1 MSGFA
6 VPPELRGPHWP
17 FGGPGALVLP
27 QGERAP
33 QGEQPG
39 GAAGG
44 VVGGGRFGG
53 ALADAID
60 RVQGLQQQAR
70 DQVQSAATGEPV
82 ALHDIMLAMDKSE
95 VAFNLML
102 EVRNRLLD
110 AWDKVSRAVV

>member
-1 MSGFA
+1 VSGFA
-6 VPPELRGPHWP
+6 VPPEFRSPQWP
-17 FGGPGALVLP
+17 FGAPGALA
-27 QGERAP
+27 AP
-33 QGEQPG
+33 QGEAPQGEKPG
-39 GAAGG
+39 GAPLVSNGA
-44 VVGGGRFGG
+44 GRFGG
-53 ALADAID
+53 VLADAID
-60 RVQGLQQQAR
+60 RVQGLQQQVS

>member
-1 MSGFA
+1 VSGFS
-6 VPPELRGPHWP
+6 VPPDLRGPRWP
-17 FGGPGALVLP
+17 FGGPDAPALP
-27 QGERAP
+27 QGELTP
-33 QGEQPG
+33 QGEKPG
-39 GAAGG
+39 GA
-44 VVGGGRFGG
+44 VGGGRFGG
-53 ALADAID
+53 VLADAID
-60 RVQGLQQQAR
+60 RVQGLQQQVR

>member
-6 VPPELRGPHWP
+6 VPPELRGPKWP
-17 FGGPGALVLP
+17 FGGPGALALP
-27 QGERAP
+27 QGDGAP
-33 QGEQPG
+33 QGDGPG
-39 GAAGG
+39 GA
-44 VVGGGRFGG
+44 VGGGRFGG

-60 RVQGLQQQAR
+60 RVQGLQQQVR

>member
-1 MSGFA
+1 VSGFS

-17 FGGPGALVLP
+17 FGGPGALALP
-27 QGERAP
+27 QGEGAP
-33 QGEQPG
+33 QGEK
-39 GAAGG
+39 A
-44 VVGGGRFGG
+44 GGGRFGG

-60 RVQGLQQQAR
+60 RVQGLQQQVR

>member
-1 MSGFA
+1 VSGFA
-6 VPPELRGPHWP
+6 VPPELRAPQWP
-17 FGGPGALVLP
+17 FGGPEQAP
-27 QGERAP
+27 QGDRAP
-33 QGEQPG
+33 QGDGPG
-39 GAAGG
+39 RAA
-44 VVGGGRFGG
+44 GGGRFGG

-60 RVQGLQQQAR
+60 RVQGLQQQVS

>member
-1 MSGFA
+1 VSGFA
-6 VPPELRGPHWP
+6 VPPELRGPKWP
-17 FGGPGALVLP
+17 FGGPGALSLP
-27 QGERAP
+27 QGDGAP
-33 QGEQPG
+33 QGEKPG

-44 VVGGGRFGG
+44 AAGGRFGG

-60 RVQGLQQQAR
+60 RVQGLQQQVR
-70 DQVQSAATGEPV
+70 EQVQSAATGEPV